1 VKPKA
6 RRSRIAGAGL
16 FCLALAFVP
25 ISLAR
30 GPAPESALPAG
41 GVTGTVKR
49 HAAFASKLVEPRN
62 VDVWL
67 PPGYDR
73 EPKKRYAVLY
83 MHDGQNLFDPATSY
97 GGVDW
102 GVDEVMTML
111 IAEGEVRE
119 TIVVGVWNSPK
130 RFLEYMPQRAV
141 PNGDASTIEGIPA
154 EMKGPILSDAYLKFL
169 VHELKPFVDATYRTR
184 TGRDDTFVMGSSM
197 GGLISL
203 YALCEY
209 PKVFGGAGCVSTH
222 WPAGDGIVVEYLKKS
237 LPRAGSHKIY
247 FDFGTETLDAKYEPF
262 QMRADDVMRR
272 AGYRENRDWMTRK
285 FTGAEHSE
293 RSWRQRVDVPLIFLL
308 GR

>member
-1 VKPKA
+1 MKPKA

-30 GPAPESALPAG
+30 GPAPESALPAA

-141 PNGDASTIEGIPA
+141 PNGDASALEGIPA

-222 WPAGDGIVVEYLKKS
+222 WPAGDGIVVEYLKKF
-237 LPRAGSHKIY
+237 LPRPGSHKIY
-247 FDFGTETLDAKYEPF
+247 FDFGTETLDAKYEPY